1 MFYFRSLPK
10 KKPGIKST
18 KRLFQSENEDPVPE
32 FDCFAGVELSESAD
46 SDEEYLDQIIVSNK
60 IVEMPRQSNT
70 ESSELHLNM
79 IKIMENLK
87 ESEQI
92 QDQFRNVY
100 SKQTSI
106 FNRELDHLNVRQILA
121 LGENKSG
128 LKSEDDNS
136 DWEEVEGNVIK
147 LE

>member
-1 MFYFRSLPK
+1 MICFRSLPK
-10 KKPGIKST
+10 KKPDIKST

-32 FDCFAGVELSESAD
+32 FDCFAGVELSDSAD

-60 IVEMPRQSNT
+60 IVEMPPQSNN

-92 QDQFRNVY
+92 QEQFRNVY

-128 LKSEDDNS
+128 LKSEDDS